1 MKNQHL
7 RFGKD
12 GSHGSKKPNLT
23 AGRKTKAELWFPV
36 LKSSTLSTDELDLLP
51 VRFCHVVSRSGLCS
65 QKAVRGASCQVNGFG
80 PCIGTKWSRRTVRQW
95 FRHLK
100 ILLTRK
106 WPNVTFSNTTQ
117 VANLWLSA
125 GISAGMQ
132 DSAVS
137 PTWCISVLVCGLALK
152 TGCSFFLLPQFF
164 WEADERISWVK

>member
-12 GSHGSKKPNLT
+12 GSHRSKKPNLT

-65 QKAVRGASCQVNGFG
+65 QKVVMKGAAMGASCQVNGFR

-100 ILLTRK
+100 IPLTRK
-106 WPNVTFSNTTQ
+106 WSNVTFSNTTQ
-117 VANLWLSA
+117 VANPWLLGCRTVPFSRHGA
-125 GISAGMQ
+125 SRC
-132 DSAVS
+132 
-137 PTWCISVLVCGLALK
+137 WCVGSH
-152 TGCSFFLLPQFF
+152 
-164 WEADERISWVK
+164 